1 MTSKALPGA
10 IPALSTRI
18 DDLLGKASDGDLAA
32 LQSLKQELPQCKEM
46 LLATYG
52 DLSIRIQEVLIND
65 HAGVDKLEAEG
76 LRLRVAGLK
85 TELADPAASPLEKIV
100 IERIACTWLH
110 AHLCDLAL
118 AQYRGEYHHRA
129 RLQKVQAEADR
140 RLFRACRAL
149 AQVRKLLTHTPA
161 IHTETGLDTRS
172 RNPTSGTAK
181 RDQHQAGKETQHQVG
196 KAEQTQHQNRKAKQP
211 QEQANAAGVDPLVLL
226 EGSGEKND

>member
-1 MTSKALPGA
+1 MTSKAPPGA

-52 DLSIRIQEVLIND
+52 DLSSRIQEVLIND

-129 RLQKVQAEADR
+129 RLQKLQAEADR
-140 RLFRACRAL
+140 RLFRACRSL
-149 AQVRKLLTHTPA
+149 AQVQKLLTRSPRINTDITLSGPCDHP
-161 IHTETGLDTRS
+161 TRPRLAS
-172 RNPTSGTAK
+172 
-181 RDQHQAGKETQHQVG
+181 
-196 KAEQTQHQNRKAKQP
+196 KAES
-211 QEQANAAGVDPLVLL
+211 E
-226 EGSGEKND
+226 E

>member
-1 MTSKALPGA
+1 MTPKAPPGA
-10 IPALSTRI
+10 TPALSTRI
-18 DDLLGKASDGDLAA
+18 DDLLGKASGGDLAA
-32 LQSLKQELPQCKEM
+32 LQSLKQELPQCEEI
-46 LLATYG
+46 LQATYG
-52 DLSIRIQEVLIND
+52 GLSIRIQEVLIND

-85 TELADPAASPLEKIV
+85 TELADPTASPLEKIV

-172 RNPTSGTAK
+172 LHPTSGTAK
-181 RDQHQAGKETQHQVG
+181 RDQHQVG
-196 KAEQTQHQNRKAKQP
+196 EAEQTQHQNRKAKQP
-211 QEQANAAGVDPLVLL
+211 QERANAAGVDRLDLL
-226 EGSGEKND
+226 DGSADKND